1 MTTTQE
7 KNFKPV
13 PVYTLGEEIFNSVSH
28 GVGALLAI
36 AGCVVLI
43 VFSAMNRGTKEIVA
57 ASIFGASMIILYTM
71 STLYHALTNKK
82 AKRIFR
88 IFDHATIFL
97 LIAGTYTPYALCCI
111 KPFWLGI
118 TILSSIWTAA
128 ALGITLTSINLEKF
142 SKLSTI
148 CYVLMGWAIVFAIK
162 PLYEQL
168 PIISFIMLFAG
179 GLMYSGGVY
188 FYKKKSVKYFHSIW
202 HLFVLAG
209 TVMHF
214 FSVFYAIG
222 F

>member
-1 MTTTQE
+1 MMIQE
-7 KNFKPV
+7 KKLKPA

-36 AGCVVLI
+36 AGCAVLI
-43 VFSAMNRGTKEIVA
+43 VFCTMNRGAKEIVS

-88 IFDHATIFL
+88 IFDHDTIFL

-118 TILSSIWTAA
+118 TILCAIWTAA

-142 SKLSTI
+142 SKLSTV
-148 CYVLMGWAIVFAIK
+148 CYVLMGWAIIFAIK

-168 PIISFIMLFAG
+168 PTFSLIMLIAG
-179 GLMYSGGVY
+179 GLMYSGGVF
-188 FYKKKSVKYFHSIW
+188 FYKKKSVKYFHSVW

-214 FSVFYAIG
+214 FSVFYAIA

>member
-1 MTTTQE
+1 MTIQE
-7 KNFKPV
+7 KKLKPA

-43 VFSAMNRGTKEIVA
+43 VFCTMNRGAKEIVS

-88 IFDHATIFL
+88 IFDHDTIFL

-111 KPFWLGI
+111 KPFWLGV
-118 TILSSIWTAA
+118 TILCAIWTAA
-128 ALGITLTSINLEKF
+128 VLGITLTSINLEKF
-142 SKLSTI
+142 SKLSTV

-168 PIISFIMLFAG
+168 PLFSLIMLIAG

-214 FSVFYAIG
+214 FSVFYAIA